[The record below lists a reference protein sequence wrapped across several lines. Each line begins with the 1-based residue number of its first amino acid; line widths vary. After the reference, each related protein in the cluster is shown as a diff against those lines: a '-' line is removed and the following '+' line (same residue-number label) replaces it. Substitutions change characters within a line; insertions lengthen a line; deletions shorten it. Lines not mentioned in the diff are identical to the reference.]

1 MPTQDP
7 KNTAFTLTVDALGG
21 DFSTGISAKDRA
33 TTLRLLADPA
43 STPDQFCRPGH
54 IFPLRAKPQG
64 VIERDGHTEAS
75 VDLCKMAGLAG
86 AAGVLCEIVT
96 ADSVSMARMPELKVF
111 AAEHNLEMTT
121 IEDMICYRLQNEVG
135 WTSPSQ

>member
-1 MPTQDP
+1 MG
-7 KNTAFTLTVDALGG
+7 V
-21 DFSTGISAKDRA
+21 
-33 TTLRLLADPA
+33 LR
-43 STPDQFCRPGH
+43 R
-54 IFPLRAKPQG
+54 K
-64 VIERDGHTEAS
+64 
-75 VDLCKMAGLAG
+75 G

-121 IEDMICYRLQNEVG
+121 IEDMICYRLQNEAG